1 MELRSDFLLY
11 DDLQKL
17 QYRTTPVEVGP
28 KLSPRIVH
36 PPPEISASCRWPLVS

>member
-17 QYRTTPVEVGP
+17 QYRTTPVEVGYTNGQN
-28 KLSPRIVH
+28 
-36 PPPEISASCRWPLVS
+36 